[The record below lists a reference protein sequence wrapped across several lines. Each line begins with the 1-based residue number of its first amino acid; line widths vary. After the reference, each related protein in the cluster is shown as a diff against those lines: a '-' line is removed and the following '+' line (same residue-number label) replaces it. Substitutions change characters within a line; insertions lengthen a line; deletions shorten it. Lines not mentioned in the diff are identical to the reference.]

1 MKFCSLISHT
11 NSVDYHSQW
20 DYSSYCSG
28 IENHYQYQFKKV
40 IGGFNMARLYTDH
53 LQIGYGDSLIV
64 KDLTIEIPDKKITTI
79 IGSNGCGK
87 STLLKAIT
95 RIIPHQAGSIVLD
108 GGSIS
113 MEDTKALAKKMAI
126 LPQTPESASG
136 LTVGELVSYGRFP
149 YQKGFGRLT
158 KKDHD
163 VINWALEVTGITDF
177 KYKPV
182 DALSGGQR
190 QRVWIAMAL
199 AQETEM
205 IFLDEPTT
213 YLDMA
218 HQLEVL
224 ELLQKLNREEG
235 RTIVMVLHDLNQ
247 AARFADHIIALKN
260 GQIVKAGKSEDVI
273 KRDVLRKV
281 FQIDAVIGRDPRTNK
296 PMCITYDL
304 IKGEENHEKITHS
317 IPALVGAYR

>member
-1 MKFCSLISHT
+1 M
-11 NSVDYHSQW
+11 V
-20 DYSSYCSG
+20 
-28 IENHYQYQFKKV
+28 
-40 IGGFNMARLYTDH
+40 RLYTES
-53 LQIGYGDSLIV
+53 LNIGYGERLIV
-64 KDLTIEIPDKKITTI
+64 KDLSVEIPDKKITTI

-95 RIIPHQAGSIVLD
+95 RIIPNQSGTVVLD
-108 GGSIS
+108 GVNIS
-113 MEDTKALAKKMAI
+113 KESTKILARKMAI

-158 KKDHD
+158 QKDYD
-163 VINWALEVTGITDF
+163 VIDWALEVTGTKDF
-177 KYKPV
+177 KFRPV

-199 AQETEM
+199 AQETEI

-224 ELLQKLNREEG
+224 ELLQRLNVEQG

-247 AARFADHIIALKN
+247 AARFADYIIALKD
-260 GQIVKAGKSEDVI
+260 GEIVKAGDCEEVI
-273 KRDVLRKV
+273 THEVLKEV
-281 FQIDAVIGRDPRTNK
+281 FHIDAVIGRDLRTNK
-296 PMCITYDL
+296 PMCSTYNLLKGDL
-304 IKGEENHEKITHS
+304 TTNEKDNVSVYTAVS
-317 IPALVGAYR
+317 VNY

>member
-1 MKFCSLISHT
+1 M
-11 NSVDYHSQW
+11 V
-20 DYSSYCSG
+20 
-28 IENHYQYQFKKV
+28 
-40 IGGFNMARLYTDH
+40 RLSTDE
-53 LQIGYGDSLIV
+53 LSIGYGEALIV
-64 KDLTIEIPDKKITTI
+64 KNLSIEIPDKKITTI
-79 IGSNGCGK
+79 IGPNGCGK

-95 RIIPHQAGSIVLD
+95 RIISHQSGNILLD
-108 GGSIS
+108 GNDIS
-113 MEDTKALAKKMAI
+113 KVNTKLLAKQMAI

-158 KKDHD
+158 KKDYE
-163 VINWALEVTGITDF
+163 VIDWALEVTGTIDF
-177 KYKPV
+177 KFRPV

-199 AQETEM
+199 AQETEI

-224 ELLQKLNREEG
+224 ELLQKLNYEQE

-247 AARFADHIIALKN
+247 AARFADYIIALKD
-260 GQIVKAGKSEDVI
+260 GEIVKAGNCDEVI
-273 KRDVLRKV
+273 SHKVLKKV
-281 FQIDAVIGRDPRTNK
+281 FNIDAVIGHDPRTGK
-296 PMCITYDL
+296 PMCITYNL
-304 IKGEENHEKITHS
+304 LKGETNHEKTTTALY
-317 IPALVGAYR
+317 PALSVNY

>member
-1 MKFCSLISHT
+1 M
-11 NSVDYHSQW
+11 V
-20 DYSSYCSG
+20 
-28 IENHYQYQFKKV
+28 
-40 IGGFNMARLYTDH
+40 RLYTNN
-53 LQIGYGDSLIV
+53 LKIGYGERLIV
-64 KDLTIEIPDKKITTI
+64 KDLSVEIPDKKITTI

-95 RIIPHQAGSIVLD
+95 RIIPHQSGNVILD
-108 GGSIS
+108 GGDIS
-113 MEDTKALAKKMAI
+113 KENTKILAKKMAI

-158 KKDHD
+158 KKDYE
-163 VINWALEVTGITDF
+163 VIDWALEVTGTKDF
-177 KYKPV
+177 KFRPV

-199 AQETEM
+199 AQETDI

-224 ELLQKLNREEG
+224 ELLQKLNKEQE

-247 AARFADHIIALKN
+247 AARFADYIIALKD
-260 GQIVKAGKSEDVI
+260 GQVIKAGDCKEVI
-273 KRDVLRKV
+273 THDVLKEV
-281 FQIDAVIGRDPRTNK
+281 FHIDAEIGTDPRTNK
-296 PMCITYDL
+296 PMCITYNL
-304 IKGEENHEKITHS
+304 LKGEEKNEETVNS
-317 IPALVGAYR
+317 IHTAAVASY

>member
-1 MKFCSLISHT
+1 M
-11 NSVDYHSQW
+11 V
-20 DYSSYCSG
+20 
-28 IENHYQYQFKKV
+28 
-40 IGGFNMARLYTDH
+40 RLYTEN
-53 LQIGYGDSLIV
+53 LNIGYDERLIV
-64 KDLTIEIPDKKITTI
+64 KNLSVKIPDKKITTI

-95 RIIPHQAGSIVLD
+95 RIIAQQSGMVVLD
-108 GGSIS
+108 GKNIS
-113 MEDTKALAKKMAI
+113 KENTKNLAKKMAI

-158 KKDHD
+158 KKDFQ
-163 VINWALEVTGITDF
+163 VIDWALEVTGIIDF
-177 KYKPV
+177 KFRPV
-182 DALSGGQR
+182 DSLSGGQR

-199 AQETEM
+199 AQETEI

-224 ELLQKLNREEG
+224 ELLQKLNLEQG

-247 AARFADHIIALKN
+247 AARFADYIIALKE
-260 GQIVKAGKSEDVI
+260 GQIVKAGECEKVI
-273 KRDVLRKV
+273 THDVLKQV
-281 FQIDAVIGRDPRTNK
+281 FQIDAQIGRDPRTNK
-296 PMCITYDL
+296 PMCITYNL
-304 IKGEENHEKITHS
+304 LKGETKYEKAI
-317 IPALVGAYR
+317 IPIYPALSVNY

>member
-1 MKFCSLISHT
+1 MF
-11 NSVDYHSQW
+11 
-20 DYSSYCSG
+20 
-28 IENHYQYQFKKV
+28 
-40 IGGFNMARLYTDH
+40 RLYTDGIS
-53 LQIGYGDSLIV
+53 IGYGERLIV
-64 KDLTIEIPDKKITTI
+64 KNLSVEIPNKKITTI

-95 RIIPHQAGSIVLD
+95 RIIPHESGAVILD
-108 GGSIS
+108 GKDILK
-113 MEDTKALAKKMAI
+113 ENTKVLAKKMAI
-126 LPQTPESASG
+126 LPQTPEGTPG

-158 KKDHD
+158 KKDYEIID
-163 VINWALEVTGITDF
+163 WALEVTGTKDF
-177 KYKPV
+177 KFRTI

-199 AQETEM
+199 AQETEI

-224 ELLQKLNREEG
+224 ELLQKLNVEQG

-247 AARFADHIIALKN
+247 AARFADNIIALKD
-260 GQIVKAGKSEDVI
+260 GRVVKAGNCEEVI
-273 KRDVLRKV
+273 TKDVLREV
-281 FQIDAVIGRDPRTNK
+281 FNIDAEIGKDPRTKK
-296 PMCITYDL
+296 PICITYNL
-304 IKGEENHEKITHS
+304 LKGELTNEKDINSYATS
-317 IPALVGAYR
+317 ICANF

>member
-1 MKFCSLISHT
+1 M
-11 NSVDYHSQW
+11 V
-20 DYSSYCSG
+20 
-28 IENHYQYQFKKV
+28 
-40 IGGFNMARLYTDH
+40 RLYTDN
-53 LQIGYGDSLIV
+53 LNISYGERIIV
-64 KDLTIEIPDKKITTI
+64 KDLSVQIPDKKMTTI

-95 RIIPHQAGSIVLD
+95 RIIPHQSGAVILD
-108 GGSIS
+108 GANIAQ
-113 MEDTKALAKKMAI
+113 ENTKLLAKKMAI

-158 KKDHD
+158 QKDIS
-163 VINWALEVTGITDF
+163 VIEWALEVTGTSDF
-177 KYKPV
+177 KYRPV

-199 AQETEM
+199 AQETEI

-224 ELLQKLNREEG
+224 ELLQKLNVEQE

-247 AARFADHIIALKN
+247 AARFADYLIAMKE
-260 GQIVKAGKSEDVI
+260 GEIVKAGNCEEVMN
-273 KRDVLRKV
+273 RDVLKEV
-281 FQIDAVIGRDPRTNK
+281 FQIDAEIGRDPRTNK
-296 PMCITYDL
+296 PMCVTYNL
-304 IKGEENHEKITHS
+304 VKGE
-317 IPALVGAYR
+317 